1 MVVDYLQTCDF
12 LVFISEASLRKLIRD
27 EDCKITGAQTMA
39 YGYISEKLSG
49 RYQIGKEL
57 LQEGE
62 NRNASMLRWMTVL
75 TVYFLYQ
82 SVPDDDIP
90 ERVRLNYED
99 VLKEIDRVASG
110 KDNSTLIPVLDHSG
124 KPRTSFRWTSSPR
137 RSHNPFG

>member
-1 MVVDYLQTCDF
+1 
-12 LVFISEASLRKLIRD
+12 
-27 EDCKITGAQTMA
+27 MA

-110 KDNSTLIPVLDHSG
+110 KDNSTLIPVLDQSG

>member
-27 EDCKITGAQTMA
+27 EDCKITGAQAMA

-110 KDNSTLIPVLDHSG
+110 KDNSTLIPVLDQSG